1 MSNFANV
8 YLGAAPN
15 DETGDPLRN
24 AFNKIN
30 LNFAH
35 LATTPTNYIDNVG
48 TWSLHIPSSFY
59 TWYHNVSGSGW
70 IA

>member
-24 AFNKIN
+24 AFDKIN
-30 LNFAH
+30 RNFAY
-35 LATTPTNYIDNVG
+35 LKVLFSVKVYAIPLGI
-48 TWSLHIPSSFY
+48 SL
-59 TWYHNVSGSGW
+59 
-70 IA
+70 